1 MSIILNIIK
10 LDGSVLKISTMEL
23 PLAVSCYHLI
33 NIGSII
39 LQKINLFFFFSE
51 MENFLSRPAI
61 KMTF

>member
-39 LQKINLFFFFSE
+39 LQKINLFFFSVRWRISC
-51 MENFLSRPAI
+51 LDQQ
-61 KMTF
+61 